1 MSNKSDADTAKYTP
15 FDARAF
21 ERPLSVS
28 SLVRVDAGALTDRG
42 KVRPNNEDHFLVVRY
57 GRSVVT
63 WMTNLAEGQVPDRF
77 EETGYG
83 LAVAD
88 GMGGAAAGELASS
101 MALTVAVNLALHH
114 PSWILRITEQ
124 QALEVMERWRQ
135 RMCTIDFVV
144 SERARADPAL
154 TGMGTTLTVAC
165 SIGADLFLCHVG
177 DSRAYLFRKGKLHK
191 KTRDQTLAQALADM
205 GQIAQ
210 EEVPTHRLRHVL
222 TQVIG
227 GQRGHVQAEI
237 QHLQLADGD
246 RLLLCTDGLTEM
258 VDEAAI
264 TDVLRRV
271 ESSAEACRVLVDLA
285 LERGGKDNVTLVL
298 ARYTIPEGS
307 PAGGP
312 ATADPR

>member
-1 MSNKSDADTAKYTP
+1 MSNKSDVDTAKYTP

-114 PSWILRITEQ
+114 PSWI
-124 QALEVMERWRQ
+124 
-135 RMCTIDFVV
+135 
-144 SERARADPAL
+144 
-154 TGMGTTLTVAC
+154 
-165 SIGADLFLCHVG
+165 
-177 DSRAYLFRKGKLHK
+177 
-191 KTRDQTLAQALADM
+191 
-205 GQIAQ
+205 
-210 EEVPTHRLRHVL
+210 
-222 TQVIG
+222 
-227 GQRGHVQAEI
+227 
-237 QHLQLADGD
+237 
-246 RLLLCTDGLTEM
+246 
-258 VDEAAI
+258 
-264 TDVLRRV
+264 
-271 ESSAEACRVLVDLA
+271 
-285 LERGGKDNVTLVL
+285 
-298 ARYTIPEGS
+298 
-307 PAGGP
+307 
-312 ATADPR
+312 